1 MHAFSTCLIAFG
13 FAGAAFVGGA
23 WPATAGAQEQAVA
36 DLTLRKTY
44 MKTVGSQLVL
54 DVAERAAFT
63 PTVVTCSGGG
73 TCTLRI
79 ELSAFI
85 YTVTG
90 VVGARVLV
98 DGQVVDVNE
107 MDYNVQP
114 SQAGVRSFA
123 WMREGVMPGNH
134 IVEVRLTR
142 SPALDDGTQAQHRI
156 LTVSVF
162 K

>member
-1 MHAFSTCLIAFG
+1 LIALG
-13 FAGAAFVGGA
+13 FAGAALVGGA
-23 WPATAGAQEQAVA
+23 WPTTAGAQELAVA
-36 DLTLRKTY
+36 DLVLKKTY
-44 MKTVGSQLVL
+44 IKTVGSQLVL
-54 DVAERAAFT
+54 NLAERAAFT
-63 PTVVTCSGGG
+63 PTVVTCGGGG

-90 VVGARVLV
+90 VVSARVLV
-98 DGQVVDVNE
+98 DGQVVDVSE
-107 MDYNVQP
+107 IDYNVTP

-123 WMREGVMPGNH
+123 WMREGLLPGDH
-134 IVEVRLTR
+134 IVEVRLMR
-142 SPALDDGTQAQHRI
+142 DAPADDGTQAQHRI